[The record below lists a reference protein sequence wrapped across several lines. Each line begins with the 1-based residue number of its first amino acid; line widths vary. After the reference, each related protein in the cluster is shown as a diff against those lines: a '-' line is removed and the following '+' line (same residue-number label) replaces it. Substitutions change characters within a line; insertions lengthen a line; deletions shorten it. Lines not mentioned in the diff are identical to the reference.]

1 MAPRKKKASRRK
13 ARPPRP
19 RAASPQ
25 PLILVRDLPATPAA
39 AERAMN
45 DVLLA
50 LAEARCR
57 CGDMDEVRM
66 ALREALN
73 NAVRHGSQLNPR
85 KRVHL
90 LCRYDSKNGLEFVV
104 RDEGAGFDPKKISD
118 PTKPENL
125 ERFSGRGIY
134 MIRQLMDKVEFRD
147 RGRELRLRRRP
158 RKS

>member
-13 ARPPRP
+13 AGRPRP

-25 PLILVRDLPATPAA
+25 PLTLVRDLPATPAA

-50 LAEARCR
+50 LADARCR
-57 CGDMDEVRM
+57 CGDLDEVRM
-66 ALREALN
+66 ALRKALN

-90 LCRYDSKNGLEFVV
+90 LCRYDSKNGLEVVV
-104 RDEGAGFDPKKISD
+104 RDEGAGLD
-118 PTKPENL
+118 
-125 ERFSGRGIY
+125 
-134 MIRQLMDKVEFRD
+134 
-147 RGRELRLRRRP
+147 
-158 RKS
+158 RKSTRLNSSHSHI